1 MKPIR
6 RNPLAVSVLLL
17 LAAAVTGCGLEELY
31 STWCDRRVTVDG
43 IDGGTEWDGALHLLA
58 KQEITVGLLN
68 DEKRLYLRLSTR
80 SQAVQRQIMTAGL
93 TVWFDERG
101 GSQRLLGIHY
111 PLPSQN
117 RRPDFERRP
126 ESRKEGA
133 KRTDRPEGIEPL
145 REMRPGEIEITYAEK
160 NEHSTIS
167 ADPPSA
173 HGVQCRIGEAGG
185 LLVYEL
191 RVPLI
196 RDGDSPYGIASQRPK
211 AIGIGLETGQ
221 EEQPRGEMGGGGRG
235 PGGGGR
241 GPTGGGMG
249 APPQGP
255 PGGMGKPESAK
266 PLAKWLKV
274 HLAEGP

>member
-211 AIGIGLETGQ
+211 TIGIGLETGQ
-221 EEQPRGEMGGGGRG
+221 EE
-235 PGGGGR
+235 
-241 GPTGGGMG
+241 
-249 APPQGP
+249 PPQGP